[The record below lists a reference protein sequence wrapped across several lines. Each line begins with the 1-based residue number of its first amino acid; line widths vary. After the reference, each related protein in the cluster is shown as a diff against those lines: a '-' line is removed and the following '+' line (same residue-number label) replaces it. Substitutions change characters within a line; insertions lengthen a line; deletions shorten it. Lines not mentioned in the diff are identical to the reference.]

1 MFHFITSLEGQKTFG
16 TLTFSGG
23 KEMKHWAKMVFNVL
37 FISLLKRPAINVTSE
52 SVIRICQ
59 NMGFL

>member
-23 KEMKHWAKMVFNVL
+23 KEMKHWAKMVF
-37 FISLLKRPAINVTSE
+37 K
-52 SVIRICQ
+52 SVFC
-59 NMGFL
+59 FF